1 MTPPE
6 ETRPRRIVI
15 GETSPMVGKILRDKL
30 VREGH
35 EVTWLADPAEIE
47 AAVGEAPPD
56 LLILNAMLP
65 EGDGI
70 RILESLRQPGGDLRC
85 PVFLTFERALYPE
98 EEERLRALDPTAL
111 IPLPFKPT
119 EVARQARRLFG

>member
-1 MTPPE
+1 MPE
-6 ETRPRRIVI
+6 PNPSKIVI
-15 GETSPMVGKILRDKL
+15 GEPSPMVGKILRDKL

-35 EVTWLADPAEIE
+35 EVEWISEVPEIE
-47 AAVGEAPPD
+47 SALRDAPPH

-70 RILESLRQPGGDLRC
+70 RIFEGLRQPGSALPF
-85 PVFLTFERALYPE
+85 PVVMTYDRALYPE
-98 EEERLRALDPTAL
+98 EADRIEGLHPTAV

-119 EVARQARRLFG
+119 EVARRVREILRAH